1 MFPARTAARSALPRV
16 ARSVKAPRTARQTRF
31 QSTSSSSSSHTQGSG
46 TSPIVA
52 GVAGGVAAAGVL
64 YGAFLFTP
72 SGKVARSINKATK
85 EGQKKYQEAATKIQQ
100 NTPDADQTIKY
111 IKDFAYSYVAWI
123 PGGRQYVDVVF
134 KDIETVRKN
143 HRDEADRLLN
153 DAYKQL
159 QDVSKSGLSLET
171 VRKLYDVLADLSVKV
186 ADLSTDALG
195 DIVDNHPQLKEKFGG
210 SLDQLKSLGEQ
221 YGPEAKKQVDETW
234 KQIRDVAA
242 GGLTAA
248 NLDKARKLVQE
259 KIEQVKKL
267 GDEAWQKGLEQAKP
281 YLDKNPK
288 VKELLEKNAD
298 ALKQGNAKELFDRA
312 RKAVESGSTGDLE
325 SYVNEAVK
333 KTKSAGKKAGGGFGL
348 EQYFDQI
355 PNGSEILPK
364 LQQLK
369 EVAEKHSDESEKLVK
384 ETLEELKK
392 VLEKKSEEAEKIL
405 KKAKEESK

>member
-1 MFPARTAARSALPRV
+1 MFSARSAARSTLPRA
-16 ARSVKAPRTARQTRF
+16 ARSVKAPRAARQTRF
-31 QSTSSSSSSHTQGSG
+31 QSTSSSSHTSNAGG
-46 TSPIVA
+46 GASPFVA
-52 GVAGGVAAAGVL
+52 GAVGGLAAGGLL
-64 YGAFLFTP
+64 YGAFLYTP
-72 SGKVARSINKATK
+72 SGKMARSINKASK
-85 EGQKKYQEAATKIQQ
+85 EGQKKYQEAAKKIQET
-100 NTPDADQTIKY
+100 TPDADQTIKY
-111 IKDFAYSYVAWI
+111 IKDFCYSYVAWI

-134 KDIETVRKN
+134 KDLETVRKN

-153 DAYKQL
+153 DAYKQF
-159 QDVSKSGLSLET
+159 QDVSKSGLSMEAL
-171 VRKLYDVLADLSVKV
+171 RKLYDVLTDLSVKI

-195 DIVDNHPQLKEKFGG
+195 DIIDNHPQLKEKFGG
-210 SLDQLKSLGEQ
+210 SLDQLKQLGDQ

-234 KQIRDVAA
+234 KQVRDVAA

-267 GDEAWQKGLEQAKP
+267 GDEAWNKGMEQAKP

-288 VKELLEKNAD
+288 VKELVEKNAD
-298 ALKQGNAKELFDRA
+298 ALKEGNAKELFDRA
-312 RKAVESGSTGDLE
+312 RNAVESGQTGDLE
-325 SYVNEAVK
+325 GYVNEAVK
-333 KTKSAGKKAGGGFGL
+333 KTKSKGKQISGGLGL
-348 EQYFDQI
+348 EQYFDKI

-384 ETLEELKK
+384 ETLEELKS

-405 KKAKEESK
+405 NKAKEESK